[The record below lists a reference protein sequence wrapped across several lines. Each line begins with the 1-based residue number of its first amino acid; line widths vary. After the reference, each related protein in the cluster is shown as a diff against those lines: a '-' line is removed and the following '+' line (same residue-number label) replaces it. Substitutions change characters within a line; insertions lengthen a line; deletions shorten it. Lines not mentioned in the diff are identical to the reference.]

1 MIRINLLPAQKGARS
16 SGGRAFLGLALLCV
30 FLEGGALFFLQSQA
44 DDELNSITQQNAK
57 TQASIAALKKKTA
70 EVAQLE
76 SEKALL
82 QQQKGVLDTLIEG
95 QSGPVNMLFEL
106 SEMLRPED
114 DPQRKLE
121 QQNRGWN
128 PDWDPKRLWIDG
140 FIEKNR
146 VVSLGG
152 HARSNEDVAELL
164 HRLGSSRHFVEVGLR
179 YSETVAIP
187 ELKGTKLVRFAI
199 EALVL
204 YGQADVRRLGAGELG
219 REKK

>member
-1 MIRINLLPAQKGARS
+1 VAVGLFWAWLCCACSSKGA
-16 SGGRAFLGLALLCV
+16 
-30 FLEGGALFFLQSQA
+30 ALFFLQSQA

-140 FIEKNR
+140 FIEKMRRLKVN
-146 VVSLGG
+146 GF
-152 HARSNEDVAELL
+152 ARTNDDLAEFL
-164 HRLGSSRHFVEVGLR
+164 HRLNTSKHFVNVRLNV
-179 YSETVAIP
+179 SETVEAGQV
-187 ELKGTKLVRFAI
+187 EGLKLVRFDLD
-199 EALVL
+199 ALSI
-204 YGQADVRRLGAGELG
+204 YGPADVKRLADGLIGDAPK
-219 REKK
+219 RK